1 MNAAAGCEAIAR
13 SQQSP
18 RTQNYSGAS
27 ERDGKNGDKKNNKKL
42 FLFLFKRK
50 PIDAD
55 RRGEAPA
62 RAL

>member
-1 MNAAAGCEAIAR
+1 MNAAAAGCEAIAR

-27 ERDGKNGDKKNNKKL
+27 EKEGKNGDKKM

-62 RAL
+62 SAL